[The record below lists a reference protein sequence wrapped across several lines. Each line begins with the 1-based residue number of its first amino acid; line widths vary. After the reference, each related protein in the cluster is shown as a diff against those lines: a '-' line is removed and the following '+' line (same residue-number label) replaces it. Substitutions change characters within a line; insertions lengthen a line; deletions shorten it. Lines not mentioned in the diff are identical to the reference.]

1 MKRIKCLLLSGLI
14 AIAAFSMV
22 GCGKGEAKADTTKTE
37 SKKADVESSD
47 KKTDSAVEDFAADN
61 PDGDPSVDIDLT
73 TLSSTFVYSEVF
85 NMIMEPLE
93 FVGKT
98 IKMEGTCNVYKDPD
112 TGKVYYAC
120 FISDASQCCSQGLEF
135 VLDEDKYQQSDYPEN
150 GEEIIIKGTFATY
163 DENGNQY
170 LTMLDTELLSE

>member
-14 AIAAFSMV
+14 AIAAFSMA
-22 GCGKGEAKADTTKTE
+22 GCGKSEAKADTTKTE
-37 SKKADVESSD
+37 
-47 KKTDSAVEDFAADN
+47 
-61 PDGDPSVDIDLT
+61 SVDIDLT

-112 TGKVYYAC
+112 TGKAYYAC